1 MNASAFVITTALFL
15 LLGQLWALAVV
26 RVSRIVKALWSVA
39 LAFPSLVIILCF
51 SERGMGRSLAFIIV
65 IYATVM
71 ALYGAS
77 LSIALSADSEDIPR

>member
-1 MNASAFVITTALFL
+1 MNASAFVIVVALFL
-15 LLGQLWALAVV
+15 LLGEIWALAIV
-26 RVSRIVKALWSVA
+26 RVSRIIKALWSVA
-39 LAFPSLVIILCF
+39 LAFPSLIVILCF

-77 LSIALSADSEDIPR
+77 LSIALSVDSEDVPR